1 MTDMHGRTV
10 VCEKLRARKKG
21 IEMLR
26 VVWFTP
32 LWLALP
38 MIQHWW
44 APSLH
49 TTGASLLPP
58 YPPIQ
63 VRQGH

>member
-1 MTDMHGRTV
+1 MTDMV
-10 VCEKLRARKKG
+10 AQLSVKSYEPEKRY

-44 APSLH
+44 ALSLH